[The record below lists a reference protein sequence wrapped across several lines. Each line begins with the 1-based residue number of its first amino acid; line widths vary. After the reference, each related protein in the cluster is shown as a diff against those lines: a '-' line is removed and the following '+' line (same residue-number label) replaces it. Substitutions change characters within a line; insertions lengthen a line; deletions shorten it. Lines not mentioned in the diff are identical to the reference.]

1 MFKVGQILVTQQN
14 AISLAANNIG
24 MYLMDMNEQDT
35 SRYRIIDD
43 FSISFAHDSRGS
55 TATKFLTNIQ
65 ASIDPLIVR
74 VSLRDIRLALGI
86 FNRANELYMKHQG
99 VVEDTSNSEEFQF
112 SKNFKRGF
120 HNTLRVYFQHIPMIL
135 IMRLLEFQKV
145 LLL

>member
-1 MFKVGQILVTQQN
+1 MIFP
-14 AISLAANNIG
+14 
-24 MYLMDMNEQDT
+24 
-35 SRYRIIDD
+35 
-43 FSISFAHDSRGS
+43 SFAHDSRGS

-99 VVEDTSNSEEFQF
+99 VVEDASNSEEFQF